1 VENKRLRVPIGK
13 AGSANNRKKRSHQ
26 FLARKIHRARLASRV
41 LLKHNS
47 NPSKRLNLE
56 LLQPSRSSSKRG
68 RWELLVEL
76 SGNKLSLQWERSHN
90 RQLDCLV
97 SHKERAFSVHLL
109 HRLDLVGKVQDYLVQ
124 QLSSHSNNR
133 QTLEDSL
140 LALKLSQ
147 LQAYLAEPSS
157 SRRQDFLARLHKHS
171 LPKLQPGFF
180 LNRSLP
186 EQAYLRKSREP
197 Q

>member
-1 VENKRLRVPIGK
+1 MPIGK

-26 FLARKIHRARLASRV
+26 FLARKIHKARLPSRV

-47 NPSKRLNLE
+47 NPSKQLNTE

-68 RWELLVEL
+68 RWGLLVEL
-76 SGNKLSLQWERSHN
+76 SGNQLSPRWERSHS

-97 SHKERAFSVHLL
+97 SHKERAFSVQLL
-109 HRLDLVGKVQDYLVQ
+109 HRLDLVGKVQGYMVQ
-124 QLSSHSNNR
+124 QLSSHNNNR
-133 QTLEDSL
+133 QTLEDSFV
-140 LALKLSQ
+140 ALKLSQ

-157 SRRQDFLARLHKHS
+157 SKRQDFLARHHNHS
-171 LPKLQPGFF
+171 LPKLQLGCF
-180 LNRSLP
+180 LNHSLP
-186 EQAYLRKSREP
+186 EQAYSRKSREP

>member
-1 VENKRLRVPIGK
+1 MPIGK

-26 FLARKIHRARLASRV
+26 FLVRQIHKVCLLSRV

-56 LLQPSRSSSKRG
+56 LLQPSRSSNQRG
-68 RWELLVEL
+68 RLVLQVEL
-76 SGNKLSLQWERSHN
+76 SGNKLSPHWERSHN
-90 RQLDCLV
+90 RQLGCLL
-97 SHKERAFSVHLL
+97 SHKERAFSVQLL
-109 HRLDLVGKVQDYLVQ
+109 HRLDLVRKVQVCLVQ

-140 LALKLSQ
+140 VALKLSK

-157 SRRQDFLARLHKHS
+157 SKRQDFLARHHKHS
-171 LPKLQPGFF
+171 LPKLQLGCF
-180 LNRSLP
+180 LNRRLP
-186 EQAYLRKSREP
+186 EQAYSRKNREL